1 MRNHYS
7 AFHKAGGGE
16 KQGDRPYSSIEPEP
30 DDAYYA
36 RLDNVQ
42 APEFARAI
50 RRAIN
55 AGVVVTANVGT
66 NQAFR
71 VADVQAT
78 NLIGGNDL
86 HLYHAES
93 EVGDDVRIAYKTDG
107 PLVDGVR
114 YHTQAWFDLLAQV
127 VDYLD

>member
-1 MRNHYS
+1 MEER
-7 AFHKAGGGE
+7 
-16 KQGDRPYSSIEPEP
+16 D
-30 DDAYYA
+30 YA
-36 RLDNVQ
+36 RLDRVQ

-66 NQAFR
+66 NYAFR

-78 NLIGGNDL
+78 TMIGGNDL

-93 EVGDDVRIAYKTDG
+93 EVGDDVRVKYKEDG
-107 PLVDGVR
+107 PVVSGCW

-127 VDYLD
+127 AEYLD

>member
-1 MRNHYS
+1 MEER
-7 AFHKAGGGE
+7 
-16 KQGDRPYSSIEPEP
+16 D
-30 DDAYYA
+30 YA
-36 RLDNVQ
+36 RLDRVQ

-93 EVGDDVRIAYKTDG
+93 EVGDDVRIAYKADG
-107 PLVDGVR
+107 PIADACR
-114 YHTQAWFDLLAQV
+114 YHTQAWFDLLAQGAE
-127 VDYLD
+127 YLD

>member
-1 MRNHYS
+1 MEH
-7 AFHKAGGGE
+7 
-16 KQGDRPYSSIEPEP
+16 

-36 RLDNVQ
+36 RLERVQ

-55 AGVVVTANVGT
+55 AGVVLTANIYT

-71 VADVQAT
+71 IADVQAT
-78 NLIGGNDL
+78 TLIGGNDL
-86 HLYHAES
+86 HLYHAENLQGTDT
-93 EVGDDVRIAYKTDG
+93 VVAHKDDGWPVFSG
-107 PLVDGVR
+107 CR

-127 VDYLD
+127 AEYLD